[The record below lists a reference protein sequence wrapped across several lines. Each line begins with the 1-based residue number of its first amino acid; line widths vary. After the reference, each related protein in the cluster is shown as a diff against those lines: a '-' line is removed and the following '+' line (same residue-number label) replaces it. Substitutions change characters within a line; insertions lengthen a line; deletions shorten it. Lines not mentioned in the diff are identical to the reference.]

1 MQTETICTPCVP
13 RKQLQKCIEHC
24 INLHT
29 SRWPACWYGIHSRST
44 NLLQNCVVTCW
55 NRITTYA
62 CTCKSFRVLPFTLV
76 IVLFISIYY
85 SYITI
90 TQWLVGSGIKA
101 KRGVASAKKCTA
113 CGPVYAA
120 HVQTYLFCT
129 LELNDDYYNV
139 LSDLN
144 PLAARWKNIGFAL
157 RLKPDALE
165 RIDREHG
172 GDLSACLASMVK
184 EWLKRNYNVER
195 FGKPT
200 WQRLAEACS
209 WWPCRRSRQSTFKEN
224 SWKTQYVN

>member
-1 MQTETICTPCVP
+1 M
-13 RKQLQKCIEHC
+13 
-24 INLHT
+24 
-29 SRWPACWYGIHSRST
+29 
-44 NLLQNCVVTCW
+44 
-55 NRITTYA
+55 
-62 CTCKSFRVLPFTLV
+62 LPFTLV

-90 TQWLVGSGIKA
+90 TQWLVGSEIKA

-200 WQRLAEACS
+200 WQRLAEAVGDPAGGADKALSKRIAEKHSMSTKVVILMIVTLTIVLSYCS
-209 WWPCRRSRQSTFKEN
+209 PAIVSINRGQADTIQSTRKCSN
-224 SWKTQYVN
+224 TSTRDYN